1 MRGLLNDVIT
11 GRHNDLA
18 RSMFINNDLSKL
30 SVNGMSGFSVERE
43 GRKRSDHSFT
53 IHTFVFN

>member
-11 GRHNDLA
+11 GRHNDVA

-30 SVNGMSGFSVERE
+30 SVNGMSSFSVEQE

-53 IHTFVFN
+53 MHTFVFN